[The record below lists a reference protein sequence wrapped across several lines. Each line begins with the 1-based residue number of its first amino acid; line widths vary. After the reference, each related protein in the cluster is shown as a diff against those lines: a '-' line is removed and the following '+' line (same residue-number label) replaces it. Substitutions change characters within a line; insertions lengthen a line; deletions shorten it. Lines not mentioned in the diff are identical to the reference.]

1 MTPLQTLPSR
11 TRHASAILK
20 WISLAAIAAGLAASA
35 AFGVTDEVI
44 AQTWN
49 QLAPDAAEAVR
60 YSETKKNMLVVLAAV
75 LSAGW
80 VLVLLGAA
88 RVFGAFETGDVISD
102 RTARALRF
110 FGLMVMAAGGLQ
122 LVAPTLLTL
131 AMTYDNPPGLR
142 TFTISLN
149 GQVLILMLTGLIAL
163 ITGQILTQAR
173 EIAEENKQFV

>member
-1 MTPLQTLPSR
+1 MPLQTLPSS
-11 TRHASAILK
+11 TRRVSAILK
-20 WISLAAIAAGLAASA
+20 WFSLVAIVAGLAASVA
-35 AFGVTDEVI
+35 LGAPDEVI
-44 AQTWN
+44 SQTWN
-49 QLAPDAAEAVR
+49 QLAPDTAEAVR
-60 YSETKKNMLVVLAAV
+60 YSETKKTMLVVLAAV

-110 FGLMVMAAGGLQ
+110 FGMMVMAAGGLQ
-122 LVAPTLLTL
+122 TVAPTLLTL

-142 TFTISLN
+142 ALTISLN
-149 GQVLILMLTGLIAL
+149 TQVLILVLTGLIAL

-173 EIAEENKQFV
+173 EIADENKQFV